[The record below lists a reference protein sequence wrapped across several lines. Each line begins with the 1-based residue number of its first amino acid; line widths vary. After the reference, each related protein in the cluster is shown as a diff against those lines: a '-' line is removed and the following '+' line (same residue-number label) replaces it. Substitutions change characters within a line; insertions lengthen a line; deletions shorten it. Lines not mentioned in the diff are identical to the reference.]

1 MLQKAPIEILCKA
14 IKDANISHEA
24 GSGHY
29 VLESKNAAKT
39 GRAADY
45 PLLLLPEKLPVDGR
59 GGFLLPGG
67 VGEVN
72 CPQLCFDL
80 GVLPRLVQ
88 LHVHTGH
95 LISADGQPPRFILQ
109 HPGEADCFALHVCW
123 NANLMPPAGGMD
135 SNFAKRHGAI
145 WYRRFENLSDDEG
158 TTYGNEDVWML
169 PATGFVKALC
179 YSLAA
184 STQQSIDAGDQA
196 ERDFQ
201 EHKAERRNEPEKTDL
216 IERFN
221 KVYGPDGT
229 TLELKDDCVEI
240 TSPNGVDR
248 IRYDAKCI
256 PTLRRSVETA
266 EHFDL
271 MQDSGLLDAMIELT
285 AIRTVLGLLF

>member
-145 WYRRFENLSDDEG
+145 WYRRFENLSDDEAQP
-158 TTYGNEDVWML
+158 M
-169 PATGFVKALC
+169 ATRTSGCF
-179 YSLAA
+179 
-184 STQQSIDAGDQA
+184 
-196 ERDFQ
+196 
-201 EHKAERRNEPEKTDL
+201 RRP
-216 IERFN
+216 
-221 KVYGPDGT
+221 
-229 TLELKDDCVEI
+229 
-240 TSPNGVDR
+240 
-248 IRYDAKCI
+248 
-256 PTLRRSVETA
+256 
-266 EHFDL
+266 
-271 MQDSGLLDAMIELT
+271 
-285 AIRTVLGLLF
+285 VL